1 MERRRGARGRLRG
14 CTHADAVSWKV
25 SDPPSSLG
33 FMRSVG
39 RDGRLR
45 IGRFEAVGLKPIG
58 LNRSV

>member
-14 CTHADAVSWKV
+14 CTHARTHADAASWKV

-33 FMRSVG
+33 FMRRVG
-39 RDGRLR
+39 RDERLG
-45 IGRFEAVGLKPIG
+45 IGQVESVG